1 MEWHF
6 HREILTMVFK
16 ALKLDFQ
23 ITHLFKPSAS
33 VKATDLAFLKTS
45 LGTSHVLDAS
55 LTMSVCMPA
64 QLLQSCL
71 TLCDPMGRGPPGSSV
86 HGVLQAGSREWA
98 ATPSSSPL
106 P

>member
-1 MEWHF
+1 MWYSK
-6 HREILTMVFK
+6 LS
-16 ALKLDFQ
+16 KLDFQ

-45 LGTSHVLDAS
+45 LGISHVLETS
-55 LTMSVCMPA
+55 LTMSACVRA
-64 QLLQSCL
+64 QPLQSCL
-71 TLCDPMGRGPPGSSV
+71 TLCDPVGRGPPGSSV
-86 HGVLQAGSREWA
+86 HGVLQAGSRAWA